1 MNQEEYTY
9 KRRQILSS
17 QVDLSKFN
25 AKDFEKATDEEKRQ
39 QDVMGESTTFFKDGM
54 RRLRKNPLAMGSI
67 IVLVL
72 IIASIIIAPHF
83 CPYSYDQII
92 TVNGKRDKSAT
103 NMGPMEFSKMEQKY
117 MDETGEELFPHLFG
131 TDSLGRDYFI
141 RVIYGTRVSLSVG
154 VVAAVMVPI
163 IGLLYGSIAGYFGGT
178 VDLIMMRIVDI
189 IYSLPDMLM
198 IILLSVV
205 LNETLTPLI
214 SGTMLAKL
222 GTNMISMFIVFALL
236 YWVGMARLI
245 RGQIL
250 TIKNNEY
257 VLAARCI
264 GTKNGRILRKHILP
278 NCLSVIII
286 TTALQVPSAIFT
298 ESYLSFLG
306 LGVSRPLTSL
316 GSLAN
321 DARGA
326 MQSYPLRLVIPA
338 VIICLIVLAL
348 NLLGDGLRDAFDSK
362 LK

>member
-1 MNQEEYTY
+1 MIVPY
-9 KRRQILSS
+9 KYS
-17 QVDLSKFN
+17 
-25 AKDFEKATDEEKRQ
+25 E
-39 QDVMGESTTFFKDGM
+39 
-54 RRLRKNPLAMGSI
+54 I
-67 IVLVL
+67 I
-72 IIASIIIAPHF
+72 S
-83 CPYSYDQII
+83 
-92 TVNGKRDKSAT
+92 VNGIRDKSAA
-103 NMGPMEFSKMEQKY
+103 NLGPFEYSKLETQYME
-117 MDETGEELFPHLFG
+117 ETGEKLFPHIFG
-131 TDSLGRDYFI
+131 TDSLSRDYFI

-154 VVAAVMVPI
+154 IVASIMVLI
-163 IGLLYGSIAGYFGGT
+163 IGLLYGSISGYFGGT
-178 VDLIMMRIVDI
+178 IDLVMMRIVDI
-189 IYSLPDMLM
+189 IYSLPDMLI

-205 LNETLTPLI
+205 LNETIKPLI
-214 SGTMLAKL
+214 EGTVLQSL
-222 GTNMISMFIVFALL
+222 GTNMISIFIVFGLL
-236 YWVGMARLI
+236 YWVSMARLI

-264 GTKNGRILRKHILP
+264 GTKNGRILRRHILP

-306 LGVSRPLTSL
+306 LGVSAPLTSL

-321 DARGA
+321 DARAG

-338 VIICLIVLAL
+338 IAICLIVLAL